1 MSSPKKTRIFTSDE
15 AIARLRQTVHAKA
28 ANFYSM
34 YPSVLG
40 GIVTDPALM
49 VLPLDDHIVHRGHAV
64 FDTATLSRGMLYQLD
79 PHLDR
84 LLRFAEL
91 ARISLPFPK
100 EQLRQIILDTA
111 AASGKPDGSV
121 HFWLSAGPGGF
132 ALGPAECI
140 GSSFY
145 VIVFKQE
152 FYPQSYYTEGVKV
165 LTSQIPIKPPLFAR
179 TKSTNY
185 LPNVLVVLEARTR
198 RRQRCVHRSAQR
210 HDAESFDMNVA
221 FVTKERVFRHPSF
234 DSIFSGITIQR
245 MLKLAER
252 LVAQGD
258 LKEIRLADVCVTQAH
273 QAAEMMLIGSSIK
286 VAPVVQWDGQPIG
299 DGKPG
304 PITKKLLQLW
314 EEDVRSATDQLVPV
328 PYP

>member
-1 MSSPKKTRIFTSDE
+1 MSSAKKTQIFTTDE
-15 AIARLRQTVHAKA
+15 AIARLSQVVHSKA
-28 ANFYSM
+28 VNFYSM
-34 YPSVLG
+34 YSSVLG

-49 VLPLDDHIVHRGHAV
+49 VLPLDDHMVHRGHAV
-64 FDTATLSRGMLYQLD
+64 FDTATLTHGMLYQLD

-84 LLRFAEL
+84 LLRSADL
-91 ARISLPFPK
+91 ARISLPFPRA
-100 EQLRQIILDTA
+100 QLRQIILDTA
-111 AASGKPDGSV
+111 AASGKRDGSV
-121 HFWLSAGPGGF
+121 RYWLSAGPGGF

-152 FYPQSYYTEGVKV
+152 FYPESYYSEGVKV
-165 LTSQIPIKPPLFAR
+165 VTSQVPIKPPLFAR

-185 LPNVLVVLEARTR
+185 LPNVLVVVEAKDHGADNGVFID
-198 RRQRCVHRSAQR
+198 QRGMV
-210 HDAESFDMNVA
+210 AESSNMNVA

-234 DSIFSGITIQR
+234 DAILSGITIQR
-245 MLKLAER
+245 VLQFAER
-252 LVAQGD
+252 LLQKGD
-258 LKEIRLADVCVTQAH
+258 LKEIRVADIPVGEGRE
-273 QAAEMMLIGSSIK
+273 AAEMLLIGSSIK

-314 EEDVRSATDQLVPV
+314 EEDTRSATDQLIPV
-328 PYP
+328 PYA